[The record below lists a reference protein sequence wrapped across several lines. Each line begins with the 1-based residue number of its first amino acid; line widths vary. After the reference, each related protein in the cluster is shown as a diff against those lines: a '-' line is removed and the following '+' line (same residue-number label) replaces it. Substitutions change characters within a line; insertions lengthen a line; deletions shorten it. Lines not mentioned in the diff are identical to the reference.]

1 MRLTFNSQFQYI
13 FLLISILLGSL
24 YIKDNFFTDN
34 TLTRIEKRG
43 ELNITT
49 RNAATT
55 YYYRDEEPTGFEYD
69 LAKAFAD
76 ELGVKANFITLE
88 HFNNMVPALENRIVD
103 LATAGITITK
113 EREQLVN
120 FSSPYN
126 EISQLVIYRAGQSK
140 PTNIEDLRDATIDV
154 IDDSSHHAQL
164 IELKATYPFLS
175 WRSHSTL
182 DIEQLFNKLNYGE
195 IDYLICDSIDFNL
208 NKRFFPQLRKGFT
221 ISTTESLAWAFQKT
235 EDHSLIERANKFL
248 QDSKENGFL
257 EELHEKHFEHADGL
271 DYAGSVTFFHHTKN
285 RLPKLIPI
293 FKQAAATHE
302 LDWRLIAAISYQE
315 SHWNPKA
322 VSPTGVR
329 GLMMLTQN
337 TAKQLGIKNRRD
349 HVQSTEGG
357 ARYFVRMKGKIPDRI
372 TEPDRS
378 WLALAAYNIGYGHL
392 EDARVITERKG
403 GNPDRWADIR
413 DSLPLLEKKE
423 WYKKT
428 RYGYARGREAALY
441 VRNIRNYYDLL
452 NWKFKTEPSQN

>member
-1 MRLTFNSQFQYI
+1 M
-13 FLLISILLGSL
+13 
-24 YIKDNFFTDN
+24 
-34 TLTRIEKRG
+34 
-43 ELNITT
+43 
-49 RNAATT
+49 
-55 YYYRDEEPTGFEYD
+55 
-69 LAKAFAD
+69 
-76 ELGVKANFITLE
+76 
-88 HFNNMVPALENRIVD
+88 
-103 LATAGITITK
+103 
-113 EREQLVN
+113 
-120 FSSPYN
+120 
-126 EISQLVIYRAGQSK
+126 
-140 PTNIEDLRDATIDV
+140 
-154 IDDSSHHAQL
+154 
-164 IELKATYPFLS
+164 
-175 WRSHSTL
+175 
-182 DIEQLFNKLNYGE
+182 
-195 IDYLICDSIDFNL
+195 
-208 NKRFFPQLRKGFT
+208 
-221 ISTTESLAWAFQKT
+221 
-235 EDHSLIERANKFL
+235 
-248 QDSKENGFL
+248 
-257 EELHEKHFEHADGL
+257 
-271 DYAGSVTFFHHTKN
+271 TFFHHTKN

-349 HVQSTEGG
+349 PVQSTEGG